1 MIIGGWVSFIEG
13 QSGFCTDENVWL
25 YYSNPLSETYSI
37 VIQLKGM
44 IAMPTFDSVLV
55 TGNQTVQQDLQVNGN
70 MTIQGDFQ
78 INGNQTV
85 VNSLALGADVNALG
99 NVLAGFRL
107 VSGNQPVLP
116 AGARSL
122 QEVRFYAGGG
132 GGTQPG
138 LMLRGTDGLNYV
150 LFIDVSSGS
159 PSLGIQL
166 A

>member
-1 MIIGGWVSFIEG
+1 MVVCSLILLI
-13 QSGFCTDENVWL
+13 
-25 YYSNPLSETYSI
+25 TYHI

-44 IAMPTFDSVLV
+44 IALPTFDNVLV

-78 INGNQTV
+78 INGNQTIA
-85 VNSLALGADVNALG
+85 NSLALGSDVNAAG
-99 NVLAGFRL
+99 SVLAAFRV
-107 VSGNQPVLP
+107 VSGNQPVQP

-122 QEVRFYAGGG
+122 QEVRFYGGG
-132 GGTQPG
+132 GGSIQPG
-138 LMLRGTDGLNYV
+138 LVLRGTDGLNYV